1 MLVGRDDFLTLA
13 ERRLAETATGAGQL
27 LFVAGE
33 AGIGKT
39 RLLGA
44 IARPAH
50 ASNFTA
56 QVPVV
61 SNMLAYIA
69 EQASLGQHPGLLVR
83 LVALAFIDVRSLRQ
97 HFISDLEALELQQSV
112 PVNLV
117 PANPEVIL
125 SGGSLPAVGPV
136 IRQVLIEHGQ
146 ERPSD

>member
-1 MLVGRDDFLTLA
+1 MPGGGVVESPVLVGRDDFLTLA
-13 ERRLAETATGAGQL
+13 ERRLAETATGAGHL

-83 LVALAFIDVRSLRQ
+83 LVVLAFIDVRRLRQ
-97 HFISDLEALELQQSV
+97 HFISDLEALSCNRASRSISYLR
-112 PVNLV
+112 
-117 PANPEVIL
+117 
-125 SGGSLPAVGPV
+125 
-136 IRQVLIEHGQ
+136 IRKSSRLAD
-146 ERPSD
+146 RSRR